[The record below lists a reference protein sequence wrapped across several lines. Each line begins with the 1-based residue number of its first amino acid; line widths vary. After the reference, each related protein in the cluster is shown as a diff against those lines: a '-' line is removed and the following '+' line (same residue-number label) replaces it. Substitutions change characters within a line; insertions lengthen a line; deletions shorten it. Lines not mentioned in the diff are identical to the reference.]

1 MPSDMYALRMSNNLF
16 FKILLSIILLA
27 GIAFLIC
34 GFLGYDS
41 GYSTGSLCLCIAA
54 MLAVRRRRS
63 KIRPD
68 QKTDGNP
75 EA

>member
-1 MPSDMYALRMSNNLF
+1 MNQYLL
-16 FKILLSIILLA
+16 FKILLSVFLLA

-41 GYSTGSLCLCIAA
+41 GCSTGSLCLCVAA
-54 MLAVRRRRS
+54 VVAVRRRRS
-63 KIRPD
+63 KIR
-68 QKTDGNP
+68 QGQNTDSNP

>member
-1 MPSDMYALRMSNNLF
+1 MNQNLL
-16 FKILLSIILLA
+16 FKILLSVFLLA

-41 GYSTGSLCLCIAA
+41 GYSTGSLCLCVAA
-54 MLAVRRRRS
+54 VVAVRRRRS
-63 KIRPD
+63 KIR
-68 QKTDGNP
+68 QGQNTGSNP